1 MGSGTKRTTTTR
13 KRSATKTRRGLEHM
27 SSRQANVIRMRH
39 GLDEKPS
46 AAVGDP
52 AEGCDAE
59 TVRRVRSV
67 EKLVLNRARG
77 IEPDETKK
85 GIKEKIV
92 KAIRRKGR

>member
-1 MGSGTKRTTTTR
+1 MGSGTKRTTTTK
-13 KRSATKTRRGLEHM
+13 KRSAEKVRRGLDRM

-39 GLDEKPS
+39 GLGEKPS

-52 AEGCDAE
+52 PAGCDAE

-77 IEPDETKK
+77 IEPDESKK
-85 GIKEKIV
+85 SIKDKIV
-92 KAIRRKGR
+92 KAIKRKS